1 MSGHDWEVNS
11 IEFSNNGKFIA
22 SGSGDETIKLWD
34 IYKFECIKT
43 FRGHKDEICSVNFSN
58 DD

>member
-34 IYKFECIKT
+34 I
-43 FRGHKDEICSVNFSN
+43 
-58 DD
+58 